1 MSEGFVRVVPRI
13 SNGNEYVKLA
23 LFLQM
28 EFSLIRK
35 SFMLVFLNSGLFA
48 VEFIAKI
55 HPTYFDV
62 FVENWYNGFA
72 LIWLL

>member
-13 SNGNEYVKLA
+13 SKGNEYVKLA

-35 SFMLVFLNSGLFA
+35 SFRLIFLNPGLFA
-48 VEFIAKI
+48 VELIAKMQ
-55 HPTYFDV
+55 PWYLEV
-62 FVENWYNGFA
+62 FVVDWYKGFEA
-72 LIWLL
+72 I

>member
-13 SNGNEYVKLA
+13 SNGNEYLKLA
-23 LFLQM
+23 LFLQI

-48 VEFIAKI
+48 VELIAKI